1 MSNSTYRHNCHF
13 HDCDLVWRRDDAGW
27 VLLYKRRRMGRV
39 LPDNQHR
46 GMYRSVLSR
55 GRLSDMS
62 NASWGKDAVRAA
74 AERELEYEDRQ
85 RRATDPEKS
94 PEKRGFFDGSAPP
107 VRSPAAGGLR

>member
-55 GRLSDMS
+55 GRLSDM
-62 NASWGKDAVRAA
+62 ASLSWAKSAVLAVA
-74 AERELEYEDRQ
+74 IRELAWEADHP
-85 RRATDPEKS
+85 ANDPPKWPEKQ
-94 PEKRGFFDGSAPP
+94 GVFNGSAPP
-107 VRSPAAGGLR
+107 VRFSADGGLR